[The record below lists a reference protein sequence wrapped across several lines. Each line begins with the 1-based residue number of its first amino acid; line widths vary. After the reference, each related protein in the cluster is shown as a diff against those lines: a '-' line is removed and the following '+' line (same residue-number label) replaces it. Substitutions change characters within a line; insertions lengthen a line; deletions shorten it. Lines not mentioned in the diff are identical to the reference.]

1 MAEEAEEAAEAK
13 PADDKKK
20 KKGSS
25 KLVLILGVLVLL
37 GGGAGAAWFLGL
49 LRFGSK
55 AANHEV
61 AAEATPEPRPG
72 GEHGPGP
79 MLALDPFIANL
90 ADQSGSRYLKATFQ
104 LEFSGKTVPE
114 GFEARSPQIRDL
126 LLTLLTSKTFDEIRT
141 PEGKQDLRE
150 EIIRRVNQTLD
161 RDVVKAVYFT
171 EFIVQ

>member
-25 KLVLILGVLVLL
+25 KLLLIVAVLLL

-49 LRFGSK
+49 LRLGAKPASHE
-55 AANHEV
+55 AAT
-61 AAEATPEPRPG
+61 EATPEPHVG
-72 GEHGPGP
+72 AEHGPGP

-90 ADQSGSRYLKATFQ
+90 ADQSGARYLKATFQ
-104 LEFSGKTVPE
+104 LEFIGKTVPE

-161 RDVVKAVYFT
+161 HDVVKAVYFT